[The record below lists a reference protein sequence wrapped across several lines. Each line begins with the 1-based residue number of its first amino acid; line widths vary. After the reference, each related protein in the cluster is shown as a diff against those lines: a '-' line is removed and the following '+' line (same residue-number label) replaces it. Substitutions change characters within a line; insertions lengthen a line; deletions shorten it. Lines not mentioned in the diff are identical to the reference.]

1 MEGTMKV
8 RKNSSQK
15 VGWLATLVAMA
26 LFMLT
31 ACTGGTKTANSDTV
45 NDNKSKYNP
54 TDARTF
60 GLVGNVKQVTYSA
73 CKLTDL
79 ADGEDP
85 WVGKDEPL
93 MAFDRHGRVTLD
105 PMGNTYEYNEEGKV
119 VKGVRG
125 KTLVRRDDQGRII
138 LYESRD
144 GDNDCEMR
152 SINFRY
158 DEQGRLLATDNAFW
172 ESIYTDSMVYEGDKV
187 YPIKRFVEGQAEADE
202 YKTVMEYTYSKFDEQ
217 GNWTEC
223 EIKENTEN
231 VIAGDESTREKWEYK
246 VKHVRKITYY
256 TEEELNAPDDDNSE
270 NTKVAEA
277 ETPIDIAAFGFVGKV
292 KKASSET
299 FEVQNIDEDNL
310 QQDPDDNGTDARA
323 DFTFDEQG
331 RVTTDMWGGSYGYD
345 EQGNFKNRPS
355 FNAKVKRDANGRV
368 TLFDQAEDDED
379 DAMYRNTFTYDER
392 GRLVKIE
399 RRFWESSETFEY
411 TYEGDNIYPS
421 TRRMARE
428 EEGEEAESETTYRYT
443 KFDSQGNWIER
454 ELRYRGDTKEGND
467 VTRWR
472 GANIERRSI
481 EYYPSH

>member
-1 MEGTMKV
+1 MRKV
-8 RKNSSQK
+8 KDYSEK
-15 VGWLATLVAMA
+15 AGWFTTLLALA
-26 LFMLT
+26 LFILT
-31 ACTGGTKTANSDTV
+31 ACTGGTKTANGDDATDS
-45 NDNKSKYNP
+45 KSKYNP

-85 WVGKDEPL
+85 WVEKDEPL
-93 MAFDRHGRVTLD
+93 MSFDRRGRVTLD
-105 PMGNTYEYNEEGKV
+105 PMGNTYEYDANGKV

-125 KTLVRRDDQGRII
+125 KTLVRRDDKGRII

-144 GDNDCEMR
+144 GDNDYEMR
-152 SINFRY
+152 SISFRY

-172 ESIYTDSMVYEGDKV
+172 ESIYTDSMVYEGDKIL
-187 YPIKRFVEGQAEADE
+187 PSKKFIEGQAEADE
-202 YKTVMEYTYSKFDEQ
+202 YKTMVEYTYLKYDEQ

-256 TEEELNAPDDDNSE
+256 TEEELNAPEEDNSKT
-270 NTKVAEA
+270 TKAAEA
-277 ETPIDIAAFGFVGKV
+277 ETFVDVAAFGFVGKV
-292 KKASSET
+292 KKACSET
-299 FEVQNIDEDNL
+299 FEVQSIDEDNL

-331 RVTTDMWGGSYGYD
+331 RVTCDMWGGAYSYD
-345 EQGNFKNRPS
+345 AQGNFVNLPS

-368 TLFDQAEDDED
+368 TLFDQAEDEED

-399 RRFWESSETFEY
+399 RRMWESSETFEF

-421 TRRMARE
+421 TRRMTRE
-428 EEGEEAESETTYRYT
+428 EEGEEAEGETTYRYT
-443 KFDSQGNWIER
+443 KFDSQGNWTER

-472 GANIERRSI
+472 GANIERRTI